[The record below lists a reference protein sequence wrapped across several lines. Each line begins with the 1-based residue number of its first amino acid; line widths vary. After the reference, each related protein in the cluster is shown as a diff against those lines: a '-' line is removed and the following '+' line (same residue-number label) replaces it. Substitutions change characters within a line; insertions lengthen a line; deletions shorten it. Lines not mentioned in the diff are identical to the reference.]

1 MYTQFTWDEVKR
13 AINLRMHG
21 IDFVD
26 TQQVFAGLTYTYED
40 SRFDYGESRFV
51 TLGLPNHTV
60 VTVVHTESDNV
71 IRVISVRKATKHE
84 QTIYFRQIAD

>member
-26 TQQVFAGLTYTYED
+26 THQVFAGLTYTYED
-40 SRFDYGESRFV
+40 SRFIYGESRFV
-51 TLGLPNHTV
+51 TLGLLNQTV
-60 VTVVHTESDNV
+60 VTVVHTERENV
-71 IRVISVRKATKHE
+71 IRVISARKATKHE